1 MDREPWEA
9 YLLAVPDAQGVLI
22 LRLDRP
28 ERRNAVATDVLQAI
42 AAALQAAA
50 ADPACRVAVVTGTRD
65 IFAAGADIGEIEM
78 LGPDDPVDGTRY
90 RAWQSI
96 RAFPKPLVAAVEGW
110 CLGAGLE
117 LAMVADIVVAGDEAQ
132 FGQPETNLGFIPGGG
147 GTGLLTR
154 RVGRALASMMI
165 LTGKPIGADRALAAG
180 LIAEVV
186 PAGSALERA
195 AEIAAILAGR
205 APLALRE
212 AKACIRAADELPLS
226 AHHAEER
233 RRFIALMGTADKAE
247 GIAAFR
253 ERRPPRWAGA

>member
-1 MDREPWEA
+1 LGDNPLVISEA
-9 YLLAVPDAQGVLI
+9 EGVRI

-28 ERRNAVATDVLQAI
+28 ERRNALSTALLQAV

-50 ADPACRVAVVTGTRD
+50 YNPACFVAIVTGSHD
-65 IFAAGADIGEIEM
+65 VFAAGADIGEIEM
-78 LGPDDPVDGTRY
+78 LDSDDPVDSSRFL
-90 RAWQSI
+90 AWQSI

-117 LAMVADIVVAGDEAQ
+117 LAMAADIVVAGEGAQ

-154 RVGRALASMMI
+154 RVGRALSGMMI
-165 LTGKPIGADRALAAG
+165 LTGMPIGADRALAAG

-186 PAGSALERA
+186 PAGGALERA
-195 AEIAAILAGR
+195 GELAAILAGR

-226 AHHAEER
+226 VHHAEER
-233 RRFIALMGTADKAE
+233 RRFIALMGTVDKAE

-253 ERRPPRWAGA
+253 ERRKPRWNGA